1 MFDSKKF
8 LQTQFVPREAFV
20 SVPDMKD
27 FFQEDEKSEWKV
39 RGLTGVELAHT
50 NEAVTRNKDIAAM
63 LEGLISSNNQE
74 KIESVKQLIGIDN
87 KVPNDIAKRVE
98 LLVIG
103 SVNPVVDTEIA
114 VKICSV
120 FPVEF
125 YEITNKITLLT
136 GQGHVPGKKKPSGM
150 TPESR

>member
-1 MFDSKKF
+1 MFDKKKF
-8 LQTQFVPREAFV
+8 LQTQFVPRETIVA
-20 SVPDMKD
+20 VPDMKN

-50 NEAVTRNKDIAAM
+50 NEAVTRNKDIASI

-74 KIESVKQLIGIDN
+74 KIESVKQLVGIDS
-87 KVPNDIAKRVE
+87 KVPNDIAKRIE
-98 LLVIG
+98 LFVIG

-136 GQGHVPGKKKPSGM
+136 GQGHVPGKHKPSGM
-150 TPESR
+150 TQE